1 MLVALIELHEGCRR
15 EPRFR
20 RPVIRRM
27 AVFAMA
33 ALVMV
38 AGRTEAQNGNPAD
51 VAAKLSGRWTLN
63 EELTPA
69 SSRPPGR
76 GGRGGP
82 ALAIAVVPVQ
92 RGGRGGGGGG
102 GGAGGGS
109 QPGDASSP
117 LMAEE
122 VAAQAALTILHQV
135 PKEMTIEATADGIVF
150 REPRGEWRFKIDGKN
165 SAMDV
170 PGGRLHSKSRW
181 DHGALR
187 QEFSSAQK
195 KLVKSWSLDTNDR
208 LVLTEKFESLASN
221 SESKAVFDRQ

>member
-1 MLVALIELHEGCRR
+1 MLVAFITLNEACGR

-20 RPVIRRM
+20 NAMICW
-27 AVFAMA
+27 MA
-33 ALVMV
+33 ALAMAGVVMV
-38 AGRTEAQNGNPAD
+38 AAQAQAQSGNPAD
-51 VAAKLSGRWTLN
+51 VAAKLSGRWKLN

-69 SSRPPGR
+69 SARPAGR

-82 ALAIAVVPVQ
+82 SFAIAGVPMQ

-102 GGAGGGS
+102 AGGGA
-109 QPGDASSP
+109 QPGDATSP

-122 VAAQAALTILHQV
+122 VAAQAALGILHEV

-165 SAMDV
+165 SAMEV
-170 PGGRLHSKSRW
+170 PGGTVHSKSRW

-195 KLVKSWSLDTNDR
+195 KLVKSWTIDANDR
-208 LVLTEKFESLASN
+208 LVLTEKFESLTSN
-221 SESKAVFDRQ
+221 SESKATFDRQ